1 MSPGSING
9 GEPVIWL
16 QTALPLPGAEDYI
29 LMISAHL
36 DTVGFLFFFLLHV
49 LGLCAETMRPCGK
62 FGSKMPG
69 MRFLPLPLFRH
80 GHLI

>member
-16 QTALPLPGAEDYI
+16 QTALPLPGVEDYI

-36 DTVGFLFFFLLHV
+36 DTAGFSLSPSVFLASPPR
-49 LGLCAETMRPCGK
+49 LGCRDNEAMWEVRL
-62 FGSKMPG
+62 
-69 MRFLPLPLFRH
+69 
-80 GHLI
+80 